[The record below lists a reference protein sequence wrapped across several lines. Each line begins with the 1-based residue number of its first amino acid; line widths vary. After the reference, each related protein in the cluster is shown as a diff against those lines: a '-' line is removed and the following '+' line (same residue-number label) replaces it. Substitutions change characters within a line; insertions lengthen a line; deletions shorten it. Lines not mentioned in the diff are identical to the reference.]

1 MEIQLES
8 ETIRGGIGMT
18 DISDLLESA
27 KLGDRRS
34 LSMLISAISE
44 SGDSPNINSATGWI
58 LGVTGPPGSGKS
70 TLIGQMVRKWASS
83 GERVAVLALDPT
95 SPLSGGSL
103 LADRIR
109 MEGEDELRENVFVRS
124 IPSGKTPGAVSP
136 ILWPICS
143 VLSECGWTRIIVETV
158 GTGQSEF
165 RIAALV
171 DRLLLVDG
179 PDRGD
184 IIQAEKAGILEL
196 ADVIAVNKSDLPG
209 ASSAAQHIRSSL
221 SLASDDNREVVLVS
235 AKEGHGIQELVEII
249 EKCEPQNTRGKMMM
263 MERLISEWDS
273 ILVSH
278 PEIDKIISELC
289 DGSITV
295 REAIEI
301 LVSSE
306 IGRAHV

>member
-44 SGDSPNINSATGWI
+44 SGDHPSINSATSWI

-70 TLIGQMVRKWASS
+70 TLIGQMVRTWASS

-109 MEGEDELRENVFVRS
+109 MEGDDLRENVFVRS
-124 IPSGKTPGAVSP
+124 IPSGKTPGAISP
-136 ILWPICS
+136 ILWPICN

-196 ADVIAVNKSDLPG
+196 ADVIAVNKSDLPN

-221 SLASDDNREVVLVS
+221 NLASDDNREVVLVS

-249 EKCEPQNTRGKMMM
+249 ERCEPQNARGKMMM
-263 MERLISEWDS
+263 RERLISEWDS
-273 ILVSH
+273 VLVSH
-278 PEIDKIISELC
+278 PEIDNIVSELC
-289 DGSITV
+289 DGSITL

-301 LVSSE
+301 LVSS
-306 IGRAHV
+306 IRDGGS

>member
-18 DISDLLESA
+18 DISGLLESA

-44 SGDSPNINSATGWI
+44 SGDSLSINSPTGWI

-70 TLIGQMVRKWASS
+70 TLIGQMVKTWASS
-83 GERVAVLALDPT
+83 GERVAVIALDPT

-109 MEGEDELRENVFVRS
+109 MEGDDLRENVFVRS
-124 IPSGKTPGAVSP
+124 IPSGKTPGAISP
-136 ILWPICS
+136 ILWPICGI
-143 VLSECGWTRIIVETV
+143 LSECGWTRIIVETV

-235 AKEGHGIQELVEII
+235 AKGGHGIQELVDII

-278 PEIDKIISELC
+278 PEMDNIISKLC
-289 DGSITV
+289 DGSITI

-301 LVSSE
+301 LVSSVRD
-306 IGRAHV
+306 GGS

>member
-44 SGDSPNINSATGWI
+44 SGDSPSINTATGWI

-109 MEGEDELRENVFVRS
+109 MEGDDLRENVFVRS
-124 IPSGKTPGAVSP
+124 IPSGKTPGAISP
-136 ILWPICS
+136 ILWPICG
-143 VLSECGWTRIIVETV
+143 VLTECGWTRIIVETV

-249 EKCEPQNTRGKMMM
+249 EKCEAQNTRGKMMM
-263 MERLISEWDS
+263 MERLISEWDAA
-273 ILVSH
+273 LVSH
-278 PEIDKIISELC
+278 PEIDNIISELC

-295 REAIEI
+295 RQAIEI
-301 LVSSE
+301 LVSSMRD
-306 IGRAHV
+306 GGL

>member
-1 MEIQLES
+1 MAIQLES
-8 ETIRGGIGMT
+8 ETIRDGIGMA

-34 LSMLISAISE
+34 LSMLISAISD
-44 SGDSPNINSATGWI
+44 SGDFPGINSETGWI

-70 TLIGQMVRKWASS
+70 TLIGQMVGKWASS

-109 MEGEDELRENVFVRS
+109 MEGDDLRENVFVRS

-158 GTGQSEF
+158 GAGQSEF

-196 ADVIAVNKSDLPG
+196 ADVIVVNKSDLPG

-249 EKCEPQNTRGKMMM
+249 ENCEPQTTRGKMMM

-278 PEIDKIISELC
+278 PEIDNIISELC
-289 DGSITV
+289 DSSITV

-301 LVSSE
+301 LVSS
-306 IGRAHV
+306 IRDGGL

>member
-1 MEIQLES
+1 M
-8 ETIRGGIGMT
+8 IRGGIGMA
-18 DISDLLESA
+18 DISDLFESA

-34 LSMLISAISE
+34 LSMLISEISE
-44 SGDSPNINSATGWI
+44 SGDHPSINSATSWI

-70 TLIGQMVRKWASS
+70 TLIGQLVRTWASS

-109 MEGEDELRENVFVRS
+109 MEGDDLRENVFVRS
-124 IPSGKTPGAVSP
+124 IPSGKTPGAISP
-136 ILWPICS
+136 ILWPICN
-143 VLSECGWTRIIVETV
+143 VLSECGGTRIIVETV

-196 ADVIAVNKSDLPG
+196 ADVIAVNKSDLPA

-221 SLASDDNREVVLVS
+221 NLASDDNREVVLVS
-235 AKEGHGIQELVEII
+235 AKEGNGIQELVEII
-249 EKCEPQNTRGKMMM
+249 ERCEPQNTRGSMMM
-263 MERLISEWDS
+263 RERLISEWDS

-278 PEIDKIISELC
+278 PEIDNIVSELC
-289 DGSITV
+289 DGSITLK
-295 REAIEI
+295 EAIEI
-301 LVSSE
+301 LVSS
-306 IGRAHV
+306 IRDGGS

>member
-1 MEIQLES
+1 M
-8 ETIRGGIGMT
+8 IRGGIGMA
-18 DISDLLESA
+18 DISDLFESA

-34 LSMLISAISE
+34 LSMLISVISE
-44 SGDSPNINSATGWI
+44 SGDHPSINSTTSWI

-70 TLIGQMVRKWASS
+70 TLIGQLVRTWASS

-109 MEGEDELRENVFVRS
+109 MEGDDLRENVFVRS
-124 IPSGKTPGAVSP
+124 IPSGKTPGAISP
-136 ILWPICS
+136 ILWPICN

-196 ADVIAVNKSDLPG
+196 ADVIAVNKSDLPA

-221 SLASDDNREVVLVS
+221 NLASDDNREVVLVS
-235 AKEGHGIQELVEII
+235 AKEGNGIQELVEII
-249 EKCEPQNTRGKMMM
+249 ERCEPQNTRGRMMM
-263 MERLISEWDS
+263 RERLISEWDS

-278 PEIDKIISELC
+278 PEIDNIVSELC
-289 DGSITV
+289 DGSITLK
-295 REAIEI
+295 EAIEI
-301 LVSSE
+301 LVSS
-306 IGRAHV
+306 IRDGGS

>member
-44 SGDSPNINSATGWI
+44 SGDSPSTNSATGWI

-109 MEGEDELRENVFVRS
+109 MEGDDLRENVFVRS
-124 IPSGKTPGAVSP
+124 IPSGKTPGAISP
-136 ILWPICS
+136 ILWPICG
-143 VLSECGWTRIIVETV
+143 VLTECGWTRIIVETV

-263 MERLISEWDS
+263 MERLISEWDAA
-273 ILVSH
+273 LVSH
-278 PEIDKIISELC
+278 PEIDNIISELC

-301 LVSSE
+301 LVSS
-306 IGRAHV
+306 IRDGGL

>member
-34 LSMLISAISE
+34 LSMLISAISD
-44 SGDSPNINSATGWI
+44 SGDFPDINSETGWI

-70 TLIGQMVRKWASS
+70 TLIGQMVGKWASS

-109 MEGEDELRENVFVRS
+109 MEGDDLRENVFVRS
-124 IPSGKTPGAVSP
+124 IPSGKTPGAISP
-136 ILWPICS
+136 ILWPICG
-143 VLSECGWTRIIVETV
+143 VLTECGWTRIIVETV

-263 MERLISEWDS
+263 MERLISEWDAA
-273 ILVSH
+273 LVSH
-278 PEIDKIISELC
+278 PEIDNIISELC

-295 REAIEI
+295 RQAIEI
-301 LVSSE
+301 LVSSMRD
-306 IGRAHV
+306 GGL

>member
-44 SGDSPNINSATGWI
+44 SGESPSINTATGWI

-109 MEGEDELRENVFVRS
+109 MEGDDLRENVFVRS
-124 IPSGKTPGAVSP
+124 IPSGKTPGAISP
-136 ILWPICS
+136 ILWPICG
-143 VLSECGWTRIIVETV
+143 VLTECGWTRIIVETV

-263 MERLISEWDS
+263 MERLISEWDAA
-273 ILVSH
+273 LVSH
-278 PEIDKIISELC
+278 PEIDNIISELC

-295 REAIEI
+295 RQAIEI
-301 LVSSE
+301 LVSSMRD
-306 IGRAHV
+306 GGL

>member
-18 DISDLLESA
+18 DISNLLESA

-109 MEGEDELRENVFVRS
+109 MEGEDELLENVFVRS

-301 LVSSE
+301 LVSSVRD
-306 IGRAHV
+306 GGS

>member
-1 MEIQLES
+1 MAIQLES
-8 ETIRGGIGMT
+8 ETIRDGIGMA

-34 LSMLISAISE
+34 LSMLISAISD
-44 SGDSPNINSATGWI
+44 SGDSPGINSETGWI

-70 TLIGQMVRKWASS
+70 TLIGQMVGKWASS

-109 MEGEDELRENVFVRS
+109 MEGDDLRENVFVRS
-124 IPSGKTPGAVSP
+124 IPSGKTPGAISP

-158 GTGQSEF
+158 GAGQSEF

-263 MERLISEWDS
+263 MERLISEWDAA
-273 ILVSH
+273 LVSH
-278 PEIDKIISELC
+278 PEIDNIISELC

-295 REAIEI
+295 RQAIEI
-301 LVSSE
+301 LVSS
-306 IGRAHV
+306 IRDGGL

>member
-44 SGDSPNINSATGWI
+44 SGDSPSINTATGWI

-109 MEGEDELRENVFVRS
+109 MEGDDLRENVFVRS
-124 IPSGKTPGAVSP
+124 IPSGKTPGAISP
-136 ILWPICS
+136 ILWPICG
-143 VLSECGWTRIIVETV
+143 VLTECGWTRIIVETV

-273 ILVSH
+273 VLVSH
-278 PEIDKIISELC
+278 PEIDNIISELC

-301 LVSSE
+301 LVSS
-306 IGRAHV
+306 IRDGGL

>member
-1 MEIQLES
+1 MA
-8 ETIRGGIGMT
+8 
-18 DISDLLESA
+18 DISDLFESA
-27 KLGDRRS
+27 KSGDRRS

-44 SGDSPNINSATGWI
+44 SGDHPSINSAKSWI

-70 TLIGQMVRKWASS
+70 TLIGQLVRTWASS

-109 MEGEDELRENVFVRS
+109 MEGDDLRENVFVRS
-124 IPSGKTPGAVSP
+124 IPSGKTPGAISP
-136 ILWPICS
+136 ILWPICN

-196 ADVIAVNKSDLPG
+196 ADVIAVNKSDLPA

-221 SLASDDNREVVLVS
+221 NLASDDNREVVLVS
-235 AKEGHGIQELVEII
+235 AKEGNGIQELVEII
-249 EKCEPQNTRGKMMM
+249 ERCEPQNTRGRMMM
-263 MERLISEWDS
+263 RERLISEWDS

-278 PEIDKIISELC
+278 PEIDDIVSELC
-289 DGSITV
+289 DGSITLK
-295 REAIEI
+295 EAIEI
-301 LVSSE
+301 LVSS
-306 IGRAHV
+306 IRDGGS

>member
-1 MEIQLES
+1 MGIQLES

-34 LSMLISAISE
+34 LSMLISAISD
-44 SGDSPNINSATGWI
+44 SGGSTIINPATGWI

-109 MEGEDELRENVFVRS
+109 MEGEDDLRENVFVRS
-124 IPSGKTPGAVSP
+124 IPSGKTPGAISP
-136 ILWPICS
+136 ILWPICG

-221 SLASDDNREVVLVS
+221 SLASNDNREVVLVS
-235 AKEGHGIQELVEII
+235 AKKGHGIQELIEII

-301 LVSSE
+301 LVSSVRD
-306 IGRAHV
+306 GGS

>member
-18 DISDLLESA
+18 DISNLLESA

-44 SGDSPNINSATGWI
+44 SGDSPNINLATGWI

-249 EKCEPQNTRGKMMM
+249 EKCEPQNTRRKMMM

-301 LVSSE
+301 LVSSVRD
-306 IGRAHV
+306 GGS

>member
-44 SGDSPNINSATGWI
+44 SGDSPSINTATGWI

-70 TLIGQMVRKWASS
+70 TLIGQMLRKWASS

-109 MEGEDELRENVFVRS
+109 MEGDDLRENVFVRS
-124 IPSGKTPGAVSP
+124 IPSGKTPGAISP
-136 ILWPICS
+136 ILWPICG
-143 VLSECGWTRIIVETV
+143 VLTECGWTRIIVETV

-263 MERLISEWDS
+263 MERLISEWDAA
-273 ILVSH
+273 LVSH
-278 PEIDKIISELC
+278 PEIDNIISELC

-295 REAIEI
+295 RQAIEI
-301 LVSSE
+301 LVSSMRD
-306 IGRAHV
+306 GGL

>member
-18 DISDLLESA
+18 DISNLLESA

-44 SGDSPNINSATGWI
+44 SGDSPSINIATGWI

-109 MEGEDELRENVFVRS
+109 MEGDDLRENVFVRS
-124 IPSGKTPGAVSP
+124 IPSGKTPGAISP

-143 VLSECGWTRIIVETV
+143 VLTECGWTRIIVETV

-235 AKEGHGIQELVEII
+235 AKEGNGIQELVEII

-273 ILVSH
+273 VLVSH
-278 PEIDKIISELC
+278 PEIDNIISELC

-295 REAIEI
+295 SQAIEI
-301 LVSSE
+301 LVSS
-306 IGRAHV
+306 IRDGGL

>member
-44 SGDSPNINSATGWI
+44 SGDSPSINSATGWI

-109 MEGEDELRENVFVRS
+109 MEGDDLRENVFVRS
-124 IPSGKTPGAVSP
+124 IPSGKTPGAISP
-136 ILWPICS
+136 ILWPICG
-143 VLSECGWTRIIVETV
+143 VLTECGWTRIIVETV

-263 MERLISEWDS
+263 MERLISEWDAA
-273 ILVSH
+273 LVSH
-278 PEIDKIISELC
+278 PEIDNIISELC

-295 REAIEI
+295 RQAIEI
-301 LVSSE
+301 LVSS
-306 IGRAHV
+306 IRDGGL

>member
-44 SGDSPNINSATGWI
+44 SGDSPSINSATGWI

-109 MEGEDELRENVFVRS
+109 MEGDDLRENVFVRS
-124 IPSGKTPGAVSP
+124 IPSGKTPGAISP
-136 ILWPICS
+136 ILWPICG
-143 VLSECGWTRIIVETV
+143 VLTECGWTRIIVETV

-263 MERLISEWDS
+263 MERLISEWDAA
-273 ILVSH
+273 LVSH
-278 PEIDKIISELC
+278 PEIDNIISELC

-301 LVSSE
+301 LVSS
-306 IGRAHV
+306 IRDGGL

>member
-8 ETIRGGIGMT
+8 ETVRGGIGMT

-27 KLGDRRS
+27 KSGDRRS
-34 LSMLISAISE
+34 LSMLISAISK
-44 SGDSPNINSATGWI
+44 SGDSPSINTSKGWI

-109 MEGEDELRENVFVRS
+109 MEGEGDLRENVFVRS
-124 IPSGKTPGAVSP
+124 IPSGKTPGAISP
-136 ILWPICS
+136 VLWPICG

-278 PEIDKIISELC
+278 PEIDKITSELC

-301 LVSSE
+301 LVSSVRD
-306 IGRAHV
+306 GGS

>member
-27 KLGDRRS
+27 KSGDRRS
-34 LSMLISAISE
+34 LSMLISAISK
-44 SGDSPNINSATGWI
+44 SGDSPSINTSKGWI

-70 TLIGQMVRKWASS
+70 TLIGQMVKKWASS

-109 MEGEDELRENVFVRS
+109 MEGEGDLRENVFVRS
-124 IPSGKTPGAVSP
+124 IPSGKTPGAISP
-136 ILWPICS
+136 VLWPICG

-278 PEIDKIISELC
+278 PEIDKITSELC

-301 LVSSE
+301 LVSSVRD
-306 IGRAHV
+306 GGS

>member
-44 SGDSPNINSATGWI
+44 SGDSPSINSATSWI

-109 MEGEDELRENVFVRS
+109 MEGADLRENVFVRS
-124 IPSGKTPGAVSP
+124 IPSGKTPGAISP

-143 VLSECGWTRIIVETV
+143 VLTECGWTRIIVETV

-263 MERLISEWDS
+263 MERLISEWDAA
-273 ILVSH
+273 LVSH
-278 PEIDKIISELC
+278 PEIDNIISELC

-295 REAIEI
+295 RQAIEI
-301 LVSSE
+301 LVSSMRD
-306 IGRAHV
+306 GGL

>member
-44 SGDSPNINSATGWI
+44 SGDSPSINTATGWI

-109 MEGEDELRENVFVRS
+109 MEGDDLRENVFVRS
-124 IPSGKTPGAVSP
+124 IPSGKTPGAISP

-263 MERLISEWDS
+263 MERLISEWDAA
-273 ILVSH
+273 LVSH
-278 PEIDKIISELC
+278 PEIDNIISELC

-295 REAIEI
+295 RQAIEI
-301 LVSSE
+301 LVSSMRD
-306 IGRAHV
+306 GGL

>member
-8 ETIRGGIGMT
+8 ETIRGGLGMT
-18 DISDLLESA
+18 DISNLLESA

-109 MEGEDELRENVFVRS
+109 MEGEDDLRENVFVRS

-196 ADVIAVNKSDLPG
+196 ADVIAVNKSDLPA
-209 ASSAAQHIRSSL
+209 ASLAAQHIRSSL
-221 SLASDDNREVVLVS
+221 NLASDDNREVVLVS
-235 AKEGHGIQELVEII
+235 AKEGNGIQELVEII
-249 EKCEPQNTRGKMMM
+249 ERCEPQNTRGRMMM
-263 MERLISEWDS
+263 RERLLSEWDS

-278 PEIDKIISELC
+278 PEIDNIVSELC

-295 REAIEI
+295 REAIEA
-301 LVSSE
+301 LVSS
-306 IGRAHV
+306 IRDGGS

>member
-1 MEIQLES
+1 MAIQLES
-8 ETIRGGIGMT
+8 ETIRDGIGMA

-34 LSMLISAISE
+34 LSMLISAISD
-44 SGDSPNINSATGWI
+44 SGDFPGINSETGWI

-70 TLIGQMVRKWASS
+70 TLIGQMVGKWASS

-109 MEGEDELRENVFVRS
+109 MEGDDLRENVFVRS

-196 ADVIAVNKSDLPG
+196 ADVIVVNKSDLPG

-235 AKEGHGIQELVEII
+235 AKEGHGIQELVDII
-249 EKCEPQNTRGKMMM
+249 ENCEPQTTRGKMMM

-278 PEIDKIISELC
+278 PEIDNIISELC
-289 DGSITV
+289 DSSITV

-301 LVSSE
+301 LVSS
-306 IGRAHV
+306 IRDGGL

>member
-1 MEIQLES
+1 M
-8 ETIRGGIGMT
+8 IRGGIGMA
-18 DISDLLESA
+18 DISDLFESA
-27 KLGDRRS
+27 KSGDRRS

-44 SGDSPNINSATGWI
+44 SGDHPSINSATSWI

-70 TLIGQMVRKWASS
+70 TLIGQLVRTWASS

-109 MEGEDELRENVFVRS
+109 MEGDDLRENVFVRS
-124 IPSGKTPGAVSP
+124 IPSGKTPGAISP
-136 ILWPICS
+136 ILWPICN

-196 ADVIAVNKSDLPG
+196 ADVIAVNKSDLPA

-221 SLASDDNREVVLVS
+221 NLASDDNREVVLVS
-235 AKEGHGIQELVEII
+235 AKEGNGIQELVEII
-249 EKCEPQNTRGKMMM
+249 ERCEPQNTRGRMMM
-263 MERLISEWDS
+263 RERLISEWDS

-278 PEIDKIISELC
+278 PEIDDIVSELC
-289 DGSITV
+289 DGSITIK
-295 REAIEI
+295 EAIEI
-301 LVSSE
+301 LVSS
-306 IGRAHV
+306 IRDGGS

>member
-18 DISDLLESA
+18 DISNLLESA

-109 MEGEDELRENVFVRS
+109 MEGDDLRENVFVRS
-124 IPSGKTPGAVSP
+124 IPSGKTPGAISP
-136 ILWPICS
+136 ILWPICG
-143 VLSECGWTRIIVETV
+143 VLTECGWTRIIVETV

-263 MERLISEWDS
+263 MERLISEWDAA
-273 ILVSH
+273 LVSH
-278 PEIDKIISELC
+278 PEIDNIISELC

-295 REAIEI
+295 RQAIEI
-301 LVSSE
+301 LVSSMRD
-306 IGRAHV
+306 GGS

>member
-44 SGDSPNINSATGWI
+44 SGDSPSINTATGWI

-109 MEGEDELRENVFVRS
+109 MEGDDLRENVFVRS
-124 IPSGKTPGAVSP
+124 IPSGKTPGAISP
-136 ILWPICS
+136 ILWPICG
-143 VLSECGWTRIIVETV
+143 VLTECGWTRIIVETV

-263 MERLISEWDS
+263 MERLISEWDAA
-273 ILVSH
+273 LVSH
-278 PEIDKIISELC
+278 PEIDNIISELC

-301 LVSSE
+301 LVSS
-306 IGRAHV
+306 IRDGGS

>member
-18 DISDLLESA
+18 DISNLLESA

-295 REAIEI
+295 RQAIEI
-301 LVSSE
+301 LVSSMRD
-306 IGRAHV
+306 GGL

>member
-44 SGDSPNINSATGWI
+44 SGDSPSINTATGWI

-109 MEGEDELRENVFVRS
+109 MEGDDLRENVFVRS
-124 IPSGKTPGAVSP
+124 IPSGKTPGAISP
-136 ILWPICS
+136 ILWPICG
-143 VLSECGWTRIIVETV
+143 VLTECGWTRIIVETV

-235 AKEGHGIQELVEII
+235 AKEGNGIQELVEII

-263 MERLISEWDS
+263 MERLISEWVS
-273 ILVSH
+273 VLVSH
-278 PEIDKIISELC
+278 PEIDNIISELC

-295 REAIEI
+295 RQAIEI
-301 LVSSE
+301 LVSSM
-306 IGRAHV
+306 IDGGL